1 MTEHSFGPNALLT
14 PHAAGLTRESVAR
27 MSTVSAEEVVRA
39 LRGEK
44 PLNFINPEA
53 WPAAQAR
60 RRALGHAMPGGAA
73 P

>member
-1 MTEHSFGPNALLT
+1 
-14 PHAAGLTRESVAR
+14 
-27 MSTVSAEEVVRA
+27 MSTVSAEEVVRV

-60 RRALGHAMPGGAA
+60 RRALGHAMPEGAA